1 MLRTKLDGG
10 KFVVTA
16 ELGPPKSADAEV
28 VRRKAQALKGFCDAV
43 NITDNQS
50 SVVRMSSLAA
60 SVIAKEEGLEPI
72 LQMTTRDRNTM
83 AIQSDILGGY
93 ALGMRNVLCLTGD
106 PVSVGNHPNAKEVF
120 EIDGLG
126 LSRILLS
133 MRAGKF
139 ANGEDIKTPLSGLLI
154 GNTENPFIDT
164 VEKRVDRLE
173 QKILAGAD
181 FFQTQYVFNI
191 ERMKQWIEVAGE
203 RGLLDRSHII
213 AGVGPIR
220 SLKMLDRMIENPKM
234 GIDIPVHIQNRI
246 RSSGEPEKAGYE
258 VCIEMIDELKKIK
271 GIAGVHIMAIEG
283 ENIVKDIIKESGLV
297 I

>member
-1 MLRTKLDGG
+1 MLRTKLNQG

-16 ELGPPKSADAEV
+16 ELGPPKSADGDV
-28 VRRKAQALKGFCDAV
+28 VRRKAQALKGYCDAV

-50 SVVRMSSLAA
+50 SVVRMGSFPA
-60 SVIAKEEGLEPI
+60 SIIAKAEGIEPI

-83 AIQSDILGGY
+83 AIQSDILGAY
-93 ALGMRNVLCLTGD
+93 ALGLRNVLCLTGD

-126 LSRILLS
+126 LSKILLGL
-133 MRAGKF
+133 RAGKF
-139 ANGEDIKTPLSGLLI
+139 ANGEDIKTPLTELLI

-173 QKILAGAD
+173 QKIIAGAD

-191 ERMKQWIEVAGE
+191 ERMKQWVEVAGE
-203 RGLLDRSHII
+203 RGLLAKSHII
-213 AGVGPIR
+213 AGVGPIKSVR
-220 SLKMLDRMIENPKM
+220 MLDRMTENPKM
-234 GIDIPVHIQNRI
+234 GIDIPQHIQDRI
-246 RSSGEPEKAGYE
+246 RSSSEAEKVGYE
-258 VCIEMIDELKKIK
+258 LCIEMINELKNMK

-283 ENIVKDIIKESGLV
+283 EAIVKDIVKDSGL